1 MKLFLILIL
10 QLIRLG
16 IFSQVPQNDSKLPTP
31 TSEFFKSINLN
42 SNITIEEYIKTYF
55 SVRNHKKVL
64 DSTAWDTDGT
74 FRDCH
79 TSTEFEGVIIENYSC
94 EMFSTFKFIFKGY
107 SKAEVMRI
115 MKLFFIE
122 TEYYYWEGDNYGPIK
137 EGAGC
142 FVSITQ
148 KPLETIVS
156 YECGC

>member
-1 MKLFLILIL
+1 
-10 QLIRLG
+10 
-16 IFSQVPQNDSKLPTP
+16 
-31 TSEFFKSINLN
+31 
-42 SNITIEEYIKTYF
+42 
-55 SVRNHKKVL
+55 
-64 DSTAWDTDGT
+64 
-74 FRDCH
+74 
-79 TSTEFEGVIIENYSC
+79 
-94 EMFSTFKFIFKGY
+94 
-107 SKAEVMRI
+107 